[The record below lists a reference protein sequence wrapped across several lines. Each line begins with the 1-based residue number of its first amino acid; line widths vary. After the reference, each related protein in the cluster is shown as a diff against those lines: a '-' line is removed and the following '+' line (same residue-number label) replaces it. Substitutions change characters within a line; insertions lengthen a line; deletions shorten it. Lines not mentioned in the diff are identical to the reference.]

1 VKRVRKT
8 LLAVLMA
15 LGIWAVGLT
24 DARVLAQDTQPTGA
38 ISVEQGAEMDL
49 RIRDRIRD
57 IMEELDGYENVRV
70 AVSEGIVTLTGSAVD
85 AASVARLTTLAVRV
99 DGVVAIENTVRT
111 STNVA
116 ERLDPVFDRFVDR
129 ARELLAVSPLLL
141 VAALLGSAVASIG
154 VLLARWKSPFRR
166 MAPNTF
172 IADIYR
178 SLIRLAFGLA
188 GVVVALDIMGATA
201 LLGTLL
207 GAAGIVGLAVGFA
220 VRDTVENF
228 IASIMLSLRQPFRP
242 NDFIEI
248 AGDTGSV
255 IRLTSRATILLD
267 PNGNHIRIPNATV
280 FKSRIINYTRNAER
294 RFDFTLGVAPDTDL
308 ALVQATG
315 MQVLQDLPFVL
326 DTPAPAVWIEEAGE
340 STINVR
346 FLGWIDQQE
355 TSFPLA
361 KGEALRMMLG
371 AMGAAGIALPEPTY
385 RLLMPGQAAPEPP
398 IPAPATDPVAP
409 AQLRPD
415 DALEDMVEAER
426 EELSGSDLLSQKA
439 PEE

>member
-1 VKRVRKT
+1 MRKAI
-8 LLAVLMA
+8 LAVLMA
-15 LGIWAVGLT
+15 LGLLVVGLT

-57 IMEELDGYENVRV
+57 IMEELDGYEDVRV
-70 AVSEGIVTLTGSAVD
+70 SVSEGIVTLTGSAVD
-85 AASVARLTTLAVRV
+85 AAAVARLTTLAVRI
-99 DGVVAIENTVRT
+99 DGVVAIENGVRA
-111 STNVA
+111 STNVV
-116 ERLDPVFDRFVDR
+116 ERLDPVFDRFLER
-129 ARELLAVSPLLL
+129 TRELVAVSPLLL
-141 VAALLGSAVASIG
+141 VAALLGGAVAGVG
-154 VLLARWKSPFRR
+154 VLLARWKAPFDRI
-166 MAPNTF
+166 APNTF

-178 SLIRLAFGLA
+178 SLIRLVFGLA

-248 AGDTGSV
+248 AGDTGTV

-294 RFDFTLGVAPDTDL
+294 RFDFTLGVAPDADL

-315 MQVLQDLPFVL
+315 MRVLQDLPFVL
-326 DTPAPAVWIEEAGE
+326 DAPAPAVWIEEAGE

-346 FLGWIDQQE
+346 FLGWIDQHE

-371 AMGAAGIALPEPTY
+371 AMGAAGIAMPEPTY
-385 RLLMPGQAAPEPP
+385 RLLIPGQAPPESPC
-398 IPAPATDPVAP
+398 PAPATDPVAP

-415 DALEDMVEAER
+415 EALEDMVEAER